1 MNNQH
6 KILICITGGIAA
18 YKIPALVRLIKK
30 NNCEC
35 KIIMTSSAEN
45 FVSPM
50 VLATLS
56 ENKIWHDKDLLSEDY
71 GSGIPHIKLSE
82 WADLIVIAP
91 CSANTLAKISNGIA
105 DNLLTSTVIAAKCPV
120 LIFPAMNSNMY
131 ENYFTQKN
139 LLNLKNAGYKL
150 IEPDSGELA
159 CGTSGKGRMP
169 EPEIIMLEIL
179 RALEKNIL
187 SGKKILITAGPTL
200 EYLDPVRFISNPSTG
215 KMGIAMARAAWMKGA
230 EIKLIAGPVDSSL
243 NFYGFDVIK
252 IISAR
257 DMLQAVLNNLS
268 WADYIVKAAAV
279 GDYRAE
285 NISGKKI
292 KRENKNNIQI
302 NLIQNP
308 DIASEVGK
316 LKRDDQILIG
326 FAAETDELINN
337 ARKKLLSKNLN
348 YILVNDVLEKNSGF
362 GTDTNTLKL
371 ISRDENF
378 PEQNF
383 TGLKI
388 DIASQIWNVIASR

>member
-1 MNNQH
+1 MNSQH

-50 VLATLS
+50 VLAALS

-71 GSGIPHIKLSE
+71 GSSIPHIKLSE

-105 DNLLTSTVIAAKCPV
+105 DNLLTSTVIASKCPV

-215 KMGIAMARAAWMKGA
+215 KMGLAMARAAWMKGA

-257 DMLQAVLNNLS
+257 DMLQAVLNNLG

-285 NISGKKI
+285 NISEKKI

-308 DIASEVGK
+308 DIASEIGK
-316 LKRDDQILIG
+316 LKRGDQILIG
-326 FAAETDELINN
+326 FAAETDDLINN

-371 ISRDENF
+371 ISRDQNF